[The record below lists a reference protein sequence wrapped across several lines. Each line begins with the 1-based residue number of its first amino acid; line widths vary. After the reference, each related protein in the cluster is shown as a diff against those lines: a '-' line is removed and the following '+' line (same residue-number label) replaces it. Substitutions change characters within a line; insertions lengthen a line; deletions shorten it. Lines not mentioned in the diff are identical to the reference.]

1 MSKLAKWKRESSI
14 TEDQSHNPFLK
25 LQNEVDRVFH
35 EFNDFFAPSRLN
47 WEQFDNLSLAP
58 SMDIIEDKDHFSVQL
73 EMPGMDE
80 KDIKV
85 SIADNVLSITGEKS
99 TSKKNEDKKYV
110 SREISYGKYERSI
123 TLPSTV
129 DINKAKA
136 TFKKGMLWVDLP
148 KKEEA
153 KGGSRDIKVE
163 HA

>member
-1 MSKLAKWKRESSI
+1 VSKLSKIKNVHPIEHAS
-14 TEDQSHNPFLK
+14 NPLLR
-25 LQNEVDRVFH
+25 LQNEVDRLFGD
-35 EFNDFFAPSRLN
+35 FTDFFSPTQFKK
-47 WEQFDNLSLAP
+47 WEQFDNLNLAP
-58 SMDIIEDKDHFSVQL
+58 SMDVVEDKDHFSIQL
-73 EMPGMDE
+73 EMPGMAE
-80 KDIKV
+80 QDIKV

-99 TSKKNEDKKYV
+99 TSKKNENKKYV

-123 TLPSTV
+123 SLPSTV

-163 HA
+163 RA